1 MPRKKKATPAPPP
14 VATDNT
20 RSDRVIKF
28 IERYLVIPEGSH
40 VGRPVKLRPWQKDIL
55 HRIYDTPTRQII
67 ISLGRKNGK
76 TALVAM
82 MLLAHLIGPEA
93 RPNAQ
98 IYSAAQSRD
107 QASIVFGLASKMV
120 RLSVELNSAQN
131 VVIRDTAKELY
142 SPRTGVRYRA
152 LSADA
157 TTAYGFSPVLVI
169 HDELG
174 QVRGERSE
182 LYDALETAMGA
193 QDEPLSVVISTQAP
207 TALDLLSKLI
217 DDTKVGRDPKQKVVL
232 FAADEAAGV
241 EDETAWRMAN
251 PALGD
256 FLNIEEIR
264 GMAARAG
271 RMPSF
276 ESSFRNLHLN
286 QRVAALNQL
295 FPLSVWEA
303 NGKPADMSAFDDDN
317 PVYGGLD
324 LSGSQ
329 DLTALVLVAEAD
341 GVWHVWP
348 HFWTPAA
355 TMRDRAVRDRA
366 PYDSWV
372 ERGLMTAVPGVTV
385 DYGFVAQR
393 LAYISSKCNLKVIKY
408 DRWRIELLKSA
419 LSSIGV
425 NIPLEEAG
433 QGYKDMSPAIDAL
446 ETVALQTKLHHGN
459 HPVLSWNASNAV
471 ITTDPAGN
479 RKFDKA
485 KNTGRIDGMPAL
497 AMAIGAATSRI
508 VEPEITYQMFF
519 A

>member
-1 MPRKKKATPAPPP
+1 MPRKKKISEP
-14 VATDNT
+14 VAPKGQPS
-20 RSDRVIKF
+20 RSDDVIAF
-28 IERYLVIPEGSH
+28 IEYFLVIPEGSH
-40 VGRPVKLRPWQKDIL
+40 VGRPVTLRPWQKDIL
-55 HRIYDTPTRQII
+55 RQIYDSPTRQII

-82 MLLAHLIGPEA
+82 ILLAHLIGPEA
-93 RPNAQ
+93 RRNAQ

-120 RLSVELNSAQN
+120 RLSKELNTPEN

-193 QDEPLSVVISTQAP
+193 QDEPLSIVISTQAP
-207 TALDLLSKLI
+207 TAIDLLSKLI
-217 DDTKVGRDPKQKVVL
+217 DDTKIGADPKQKVVL
-232 FAADEAAGV
+232 FAADEG
-241 EDETAWRMAN
+241 EGLGDEKAWRKAN

-303 NGKPADMSAFDDDN
+303 NGQPADLSAFDDG

-329 DLTALVLVAEAD
+329 DLTALVLVAQSA

-355 TMRDRAVRDRA
+355 TLRDRAVRDRA
-366 PYDSWV
+366 PYDAWV
-372 ERGLMTAVPGVTV
+372 DRGLMTSVPGVTV
-385 DYGFVAQR
+385 DYGFVAKR
-393 LAYISSKCNLKVIKY
+393 LAEISSHCDLKVVKY

-419 LSSIGV
+419 LSSIGA

-446 ETVALQTKLHHGN
+446 ETVALQTKMAHGN
-459 HPVLSWNASNAV
+459 HPVLSWNAANAV

-485 KNTGRIDGMPAL
+485 KTTGRIDGMPAL

-508 VEPEITYQMFF
+508 AEPEIKYQMFF